1 MEVPMT
7 AIEMTGTVDE
17 NHQLKLDGELPIA
30 GPKRVRVLVLA
41 PPEFPHIEIAKF
53 TGGYSTVIRGTRV
66 MISTIIEYL
75 LMGETPETITKNILP
90 HLTLAQIEDAQK
102 YYTYFKNE
110 IDEERRQNTEEAGR
124 KYLRESLGEEG
135 YRKITG
141 Q

>member
-1 MEVPMT
+1 MEVSMT

-30 GPKRVRVLVLA
+30 GPKRVRVIVLS

-66 MISTIIEYL
+66 MVSTIIEYL

-90 HLTLAQIEDAQK
+90 HLTLPQIEDAQK
-102 YYTYFKNE
+102 YYSYYKDE
-110 IDEERRQNTEEAGR
+110 IDKERSENTEEAGR